1 MFYILYMRKIMWL
14 PHQNYL
20 AKIDLDSSVFLY
32 EHPVYMSVQVV
43 MIPLGITMTWTNI
56 KTGYSQRIT
65 ESSKS
70 VLVRQIYCVH
80 RNKFT

>member
-20 AKIDLDSSVFLY
+20 TKMDLDSSVFLY
-32 EHPVYMSVQVV
+32 EHPIYMSVQVV
-43 MIPLGITMTWTNI
+43 MVPLGITMTRTNI
-56 KTGYSQRIT
+56 KMGYSQRNA

-70 VLVRQIYCVH
+70 ALARQIYCVH
-80 RNKFT
+80 SNKFT